1 MVYGLTNLRTDTRLV
16 YTFHLYSLKL
26 THIMSNFILENWIA
40 ILIGALA
47 FIKIIVNL
55 TPTEKDN
62 KIFGYIDDLVNFF
75 IKDKKK

>member
-26 THIMSNFILENWIA
+26 IHIMSNFILENWIA

-75 IKDKKK
+75 IKDQKK

>member
-1 MVYGLTNLRTDTRLV
+1 MDILIKHNNMMEFLT
-16 YTFHLYSLKL
+16 S
-26 THIMSNFILENWIA
+26 NWIA

-75 IKDKKK
+75 IKDQKK

>member
-1 MVYGLTNLRTDTRLV
+1 
-16 YTFHLYSLKL
+16 
-26 THIMSNFILENWIA
+26 MSNFILENWIA
-40 ILIGALA
+40 LLIGALA

>member
-1 MVYGLTNLRTDTRLV
+1 
-16 YTFHLYSLKL
+16 
-26 THIMSNFILENWIA
+26 MSNFILENWIA

-75 IKDKKK
+75 IKDKKR

>member
-1 MVYGLTNLRTDTRLV
+1 MDILIKHNNMIEFLT
-16 YTFHLYSLKL
+16 S
-26 THIMSNFILENWIA
+26 NWIA

-75 IKDKKK
+75 IKDQKK